1 MRRCAIIP
9 VLMAE
14 RARRIAVVVL
24 VLLLAVPP
32 LATAL
37 PGSPASVRVAGITLL
52 WWYVAC
58 VGPLAAVLVIAL
70 ARIVR

>member
-1 MRRCAIIP
+1 
-9 VLMAE
+9 MAA
-14 RARRIAVVVL
+14 RGRRIAVVVL

-32 LATAL
+32 LAAAL

-58 VGPLAAVLVIAL
+58 AGPLAAIIVVAL
-70 ARIVR
+70 LRALR

>member
-1 MRRCAIIP
+1 
-9 VLMAE
+9 MAE
-14 RARRIAVVVL
+14 RGRRIAVVVL

-58 VGPLAAVLVIAL
+58 AAPLAAVVFVALVRA
-70 ARIVR
+70 VR

>member
-1 MRRCAIIP
+1 
-9 VLMAE
+9 MAE
-14 RARRIAVVVL
+14 RGRRIAVVVL
-24 VLLLAVPP
+24 VVLLAVPP

-58 VGPLAAVLVIAL
+58 AGPLAVVIVIAL
-70 ARIVR
+70 VRAVR

>member
-1 MRRCAIIP
+1 
-9 VLMAE
+9 
-14 RARRIAVVVL
+14 
-24 VLLLAVPP
+24 

>member
-1 MRRCAIIP
+1 
-9 VLMAE
+9 MAE
-14 RARRIAVVVL
+14 RARRVAVVVL
-24 VLLLAVPP
+24 VWLLAVPP

-58 VGPLAAVLVIAL
+58 AGPLAATLVVAL
-70 ARIVR
+70 SRLIR

>member
-1 MRRCAIIP
+1 
-9 VLMAE
+9 MAE

-58 VGPLAAVLVIAL
+58 VGQLAAVLVIAL
-70 ARIVR
+70 SRIFR

>member
-1 MRRCAIIP
+1 
-9 VLMAE
+9 MAE

-58 VGPLAAVLVIAL
+58 VGPLAAVFVIAL
-70 ARIVR
+70 SRVFR

>member
-1 MRRCAIIP
+1 
-9 VLMAE
+9 MAE

-37 PGSPASVRVAGITLL
+37 PGSPASVRIAGITLL

-58 VGPLAAVLVIAL
+58 AGPLTAVVAVALSRLV
-70 ARIVR
+70 R